1 MPNPILWLPILT
13 ALGEEELAR
22 ILDKSPDTASA
33 LLEAHA
39 NFQQAQ
45 ADAEALRHEGHE
57 GSTSTSDAPPLPP
70 PPGEVQGPG

>member
-1 MPNPILWLPILT
+1 MSNQIEWLPILT

-22 ILDKSPDTASA
+22 ILDKSPDVASA

-45 ADAEALRHEGHE
+45 RDAADLRREGHE
-57 GSTSTSDAPPLPP
+57 STDTPPLPP
-70 PPGEVQGPG
+70 GEPQGVG